1 MNGQREQIKI
11 GQLFCEAGVITAEQ
25 LNIQLQVAKTIGQ
38 PLGQILL
45 RSGLVTKYQLIC
57 AVQVQSMILDKI
69 LDIES
74 GSNALKLVCVEGL
87 DLSDA
92 CAKVG
97 FQKDK
102 TWTCKL
108 GELLVGAGILTPR
121 QLLDSIATSFQSSV
135 PLGQTLVRGKTVRPE
150 VIAAGLN
157 LQKQVRSGL
166 TTLEEAIASLRK
178 CQSESTGTVPINY
191 PDPVQEAMK
200 TPLEMTGE
208 FQAGTLE
215 QVDEVL
221 WKRIRK
227 EKLQQDEPDDSP
239 QQAAQEMIG
248 TILANRYEV
257 ISFIGS
263 GGMSFVYMVR
273 NRTLDQV
280 LALKMMQPRLRRD
293 QEMIRRFKQEA
304 QAVSSLDH
312 RNVVAIHEFGVTD
325 EGRLFL
331 VMDYVPGV
339 SLAELLLKENRLPVA
354 RALPIL
360 IQACD
365 AIAHAHERGII
376 HRDLKP
382 GNIML
387 SSSDEQADVVKIV
400 DFGIAKLQPAEGLED
415 LQATRS
421 GELFGSPL
429 YMSPERCMGR
439 ALDSRSD
446 IYSMGCLMYEAITGH
461 PPFLGTTIYE
471 IFYKHMQQ
479 RPAGLGKIIYD
490 KQLCKEIETV
500 ILTCL
505 AKDPDNRF
513 QSVSQLK
520 DELQRIL
527 MTQAALLEQVPEE
540 RTFTLIGEL
549 LEKAGMVS
557 RELLID
563 RLKTS
568 KALGQPL
575 GQTLL
580 HAGDL
585 TEHQV
590 IATVQVQSLL
600 HDNVLTLEQAIE
612 SLRLVSREKLC
623 MEEALEKLGLLEE
636 NWTNR
641 LGELLSSA
649 QLINKTDLHKA
660 LYLSLRNCK
669 PLGHVLVQ
677 EGILKPIMTARA
689 LSVQKR
695 MRSGLLTPEEGL
707 SELKLDPAD
716 VTLFL

>member
-11 GQLFCEAGVITAEQ
+11 GQLFCEAGVISTDQ

-69 LDIES
+69 LNVES
-74 GSNALKLVCVEGL
+74 GAHALKLVCVEGL

-121 QLLDSIATSFQSSV
+121 QLLDAIAISFQSSV
-135 PLGQTLVRGKTVRPE
+135 PLGQTLVRGKSVRPE

-157 LQKQVRSGL
+157 LQKQVRSGM
-166 TTLEEAIASLRK
+166 TSFDEAVASLRRS
-178 CQSESTGTVPINY
+178 QAESTGTAPIKY
-191 PDPVQEAMK
+191 PDPAQEAMK

-215 QVDEVL
+215 QVDQVL

-227 EKLQQDEPDDSP
+227 EKLQQDDPDDSP
-239 QQAAQEMIG
+239 QQAAQELIG

-273 NRTLDQV
+273 NRALDQV

-312 RNVVAIHEFGVTD
+312 PNVVAIHDFGVTD
-325 EGRLFL
+325 EGRFFL

-339 SLAELLLKENRLPVA
+339 SLAELLFKENRLPVA

-387 SSSDEQADVVKIV
+387 STSEDHNDRVKIV

-439 ALDSRSD
+439 PLDGRSD
-446 IYSMGCLMYEAITGH
+446 IYSIGCLMYETLTGH

-479 RPAGLGKIIYD
+479 KPAGLGKIIFD
-490 KQLCKEIETV
+490 KQLCQAIETV

-505 AKDPDNRF
+505 AKSPDNRF
-513 QSVSQLK
+513 QSISQLK
-520 DELQRIL
+520 EELERIFN
-527 MTQAALLEQVPEE
+527 TQAALFENQPEE
-540 RTFTLIGEL
+540 RTFTLIGDL
-549 LEKAGMVS
+549 LEKADMVC
-557 RELLID
+557 RAVLNE
-563 RLKTS
+563 RLKVS

-580 HAGDL
+580 QAGDL
-585 TEHQV
+585 TDNQV
-590 IATVQVQSLL
+590 IATVQVQSLI
-600 HDNVLTLEQAIE
+600 HDGVLTIEQAVE
-612 SLRLVSREKLC
+612 TLNLVTRERLCL
-623 MEEALEKLGLLEE
+623 EEALEKIGLLEE
-636 NWTNR
+636 NWTNK

-649 QLINKTDLHKA
+649 QLVNKTDLHKA
-660 LYLSLRNCK
+660 LYLSLRNCR

-677 EGILKPIMTARA
+677 EGMLKPVMTARA

-695 MRSGLLTPEEGL
+695 IRSGLLSQEEGL
-707 SELKLDPAD
+707 NELKLDPAD